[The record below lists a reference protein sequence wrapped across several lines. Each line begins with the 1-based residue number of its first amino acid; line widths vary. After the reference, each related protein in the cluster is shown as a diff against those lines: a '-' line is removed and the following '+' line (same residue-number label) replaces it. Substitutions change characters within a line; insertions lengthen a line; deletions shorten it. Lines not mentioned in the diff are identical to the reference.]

1 MWRFLRRVL
10 SSRVGLALT
19 AAHLCLVLLDFY
31 GKSVQDFDPQN
42 CTSVSEWDVTGYL
55 IAGRFF
61 HFSYETT
68 LHKLTMLADLP
79 ALVPASL
86 FIAPVYYVFPRTCA
100 YTASWITAFVFL
112 AFASSQ
118 WLLVGYGIE
127 RLFMKRE
134 GGLQ

>member
-1 MWRFLRRVL
+1 LF
-10 SSRVGLALT
+10 
-19 AAHLCLVLLDFY
+19 DFS

-61 HFSYETT
+61 HFSHESA
-68 LHKLTMLADLP
+68 LHKLTMLLDLP
-79 ALVPASL
+79 AMVVSSP
-86 FIAPVYYVFPRTCA
+86 FTAPMYYLFPRTCA
-100 YTASWITAFVFL
+100 YTASWITAFVLL

-118 WLLVGYGIE
+118 WLLIGYGIE

-134 GGLQ
+134 GGLH